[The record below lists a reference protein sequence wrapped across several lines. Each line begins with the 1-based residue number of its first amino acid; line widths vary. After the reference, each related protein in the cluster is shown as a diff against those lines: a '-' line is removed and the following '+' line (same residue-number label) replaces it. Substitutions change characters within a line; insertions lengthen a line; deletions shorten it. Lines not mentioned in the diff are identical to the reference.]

1 MALELKRRKGTLL
14 IGAWIGT
21 GATARATAAGGA
33 DFLVAINAARF
44 RMMGAPSTASLLPLK
59 DTNDFVP
66 RFAEEEILPFV
77 SVPVFLGAA
86 AFDPASDLSRLVAG
100 AKRAGFAG
108 VANFPSVVRYGG
120 RYRACLEAAGVGLSR
135 EIEMLREARRIGLMT
150 LAYAKTKAEAIAFA
164 DAGADIMCL
173 FLGSNAS
180 SGPDEAREAGVDQA
194 ITFAQ
199 SVFRAVRAHSR
210 GTLLVISGGPIL
222 SPAHLVEFCAATKA
236 DGYVGGSTIDRIP
249 VEPAIESRVA
259 EFKFVSP
266 LRRRLK
272 SEKRSLETVRR
283 SVDLIGDS
291 PRMAQIFEALP
302 IAARARESVFIGG
315 ETGTGK
321 TSIAKALHHLA
332 TPGRGRFDA
341 IISPSSP
348 NELLLDLFG
357 CAPGF
362 DARASAG
369 RTGRFETLR
378 NGTLAI
384 EQIERLGPE
393 VLDLIAH
400 AAIDGDYVPFGGLA
414 KRPLQT
420 RIIYVSDL
428 SLREL
433 HRRRRISDSF
443 YYALLAQNIQLPSL
457 RERDED
463 IEPIAHHI
471 LTGISRQRKGGRLE
485 LHRAALRHL
494 RAHHWPGNVREL
506 ISIIRRAA
514 ESAKGAHVT
523 LANIKAVLESPDAPE
538 TADANAGEKAWILSA
553 LRKSGFRRGETAE
566 ILGVSRKTLYNKMKR
581 LGLS

>member
-1 MALELKRRKGTLL
+1 MTLELNRRKGTLL

-86 AFDPASDLSRLVAG
+86 ASDPACDLSRLVVD

-108 VANFPSVVRYGG
+108 IANFPSVVRYGG
-120 RYRACLEAAGVGLSR
+120 RYRACLEAAGAGLSR
-135 EIEMLREARRIGLMT
+135 EVEMLREARRIGLTT

-180 SGPDEAREAGVDQA
+180 IEADEAHEVGVDQA
-194 ITFAQ
+194 ITVAQ
-199 SVFRAVRAHSR
+199 SVFRAVRAHNR
-210 GTLLVISGGPIL
+210 ATLLVISGGPIL

-266 LRRRLK
+266 LRRRLR
-272 SEKRSLETVRR
+272 SEKRSLEAVRR
-283 SVDLIGDS
+283 SIDLIGDS
-291 PRMAQIFEALP
+291 PRMMQIFEALP
-302 IAARARESVFIGG
+302 IAALARGSIFIGG

-332 TPGRGRFDA
+332 AQGRGRFDS
-341 IISPSSP
+341 IVSPSSP
-348 NELLLDLFG
+348 NELLLELFG

-362 DARASAG
+362 DAKSSTG

-414 KRPLQT
+414 KRPLLT
-420 RIIYVSDL
+420 RIVYVSDL

-443 YYALLAQNIQLPSL
+443 YYALLAHNIQLPSL

-463 IEPIAHHI
+463 IELISRHI
-471 LTGISRQRKGGRLE
+471 LADVSRQRKTRVLN
-485 LHRAALRHL
+485 LHRAALRYL
-494 RAHHWPGNVREL
+494 RAYYWPGNVREL
-506 ISIIRRAA
+506 VSIVRRAA
-514 ESAKGAHVT
+514 ESAKGAYVT
-523 LANIKAVLESPDAPE
+523 LANIKTALQSPDAPE
-538 TADANAGEKAWILSA
+538 TVNVNTSEKAWILSA
-553 LRKSGFRRGETAE
+553 LRKSGFRRGEAAE